1 MTPSFTV
8 VVPAFNAERTVTS
21 TMRSVLGQSDG
32 DLELIM
38 VDDGSV
44 DRTVRRSRALESD
57 PRVRVLQRAHTGLA
71 GALNAGLEQARGD
84 LVAFIGSDDLLLP
97 EYVERVRGAFSGCP
111 EAGLAYTD
119 AWSFDDASGRFR
131 PTTAGDAI
139 WRVPD
144 PPADP
149 AEFLGLLVQRNFI
162 YAAVTARRSALDAV
176 GGFRTSLA
184 AVEDYELW
192 LRLLAN
198 GYAAIR
204 VPGEPLALNRERPDS
219 MSADWARMTAS
230 LAEVWGLVVD
240 EHPAPDVVKRVAARR
255 RRDALRKLRLYRSP
269 VFRRVLRP
277 AMVAGSSVMRRLRWS
292 SEPPEGVAETFAL
305 ARSAG

>member
-1 MTPSFTV
+1 MTPSVTV
-8 VVPAFNAERTVTS
+8 VVPAFNAEATVAA
-21 TMRSVLGQSDG
+21 TMRSVLRQSDG
-32 DLELIM
+32 DLELVV

-44 DRTVRRSRALESD
+44 DGTLRRSRSLEPD
-57 PRVRVLQRAHTGLA
+57 PRVRVLPRPHAGLA
-71 GALNAGLEQARGD
+71 GALNAGLEEARGD

-97 EYVERVRGAFSGCP
+97 EYVARVRDTFSRHP
-111 EAGLAYTD
+111 KAGLVYTD
-119 AWSFDDASGRFR
+119 AWSFDDVTGRFR

-149 AEFLGLLVQRNFI
+149 ADFLDLLVQRNFI
-162 YAAVTARRSALDAV
+162 YAAVTVRRSALDAV
-176 GGFRTSLA
+176 GGFRESLA

-204 VPGEPLALNRERPDS
+204 VPGPPLALNRERPDS
-219 MSADWARMTAS
+219 MSADWAQMTAS

-240 EHPAPDVVKRVAARR
+240 EHPAPETVKSVAASRR
-255 RRDALRKLRLYRSP
+255 NDALRKLRVYRSP

-277 AMVAGSSVMRRLRWS
+277 AMVAGSSAMRRLRWS
-292 SEPPEGVAETFAL
+292 SEPPDGVAKTFAL